1 MISVLCG
8 DALTTLKTL
17 PSESVQC
24 VVTSPPY
31 YGLRDYGVEG
41 QLGLEETPQLYVEKL
56 VDIFREVKRV
66 LRSDGTCWLNLGDSY
81 TSAGGGG
88 EARMIDLGKP
98 SKGTFRQGNIEHGRS
113 GKRPYQ
119 SANLKPKDLIGIPWR
134 VAFALQEDGWWLR
147 QDIIWSK
154 DNPMPESVTD
164 RCTKSHEYVFLLTKS
179 ARYFYD
185 AEAVKEPCSDATIND
200 GRTKRGTRG
209 MQGVYY
215 AIDGNC
221 GYDPSGRNLRSVWT
235 INTHS
240 YAGSHF
246 ATMPPKLA
254 ETCIMAGTSQ
264 AGCCS
269 ECGKPWER
277 VVEIESH
284 PNIKKAGQKHDGTY
298 YRPNP
303 GGGVS
308 TDTRNKRHC
317 GFRTTCSCNAPSQS
331 CTVLDPFGGSGTTGE
346 AAQRLGRNAILI
358 ELNPD
363 YLPLIYKRTRQSA
376 LALCA

>member
-8 DALTTLKTL
+8 DALVMLETL

-41 QLGLEETPQLYVEKL
+41 QLGLEETPQLYVERL
-56 VDIFREVKRV
+56 VSIFREVKRV
-66 LRSDGTCWLNLGDSY
+66 LRNDGTCWLNLGDSY
-81 TSAGGGG
+81 AANRSYQVPDNKHCDVGNGLS
-88 EARMIDLGKP
+88 MQVPLG
-98 SKGTFRQGNIEHGRS
+98 
-113 GKRPYQ
+113 
-119 SANLKPKDLIGIPWR
+119 LKPKDLIGIPWR

-185 AEAVKEPCSDATIND
+185 SEAVKENGVGRETYFGSDQYSK
-200 GRTKRGTRG
+200 G
-209 MQGVYY
+209 
-215 AIDGNC
+215 
-221 GYDPSGRNLRSVWT
+221 SGRNDSGSYDDTTCTTRNRRSVWT

-254 ETCIMAGTSQ
+254 ETCILAG
-264 AGCCS
+264 
-269 ECGKPWER
+269 
-277 VVEIESH
+277 SH
-284 PNIKKAGQKHDGTY
+284 SG
-298 YRPNP
+298 
-303 GGGVS
+303 
-308 TDTRNKRHC
+308 DTI
-317 GFRTTCSCNAPSQS
+317 
-331 CTVLDPFGGSGTTGE
+331 LDPFCGSGTTGE
-346 AAQRLGRNAILI
+346 AAQRLGRQSILI

-363 YLPLIYKRTRQSA
+363 YLPLIHRRTQQA
-376 LALCA
+376 GFALCA

>member
-98 SKGTFRQGNIEHGRS
+98 SKCTFRQGNIEHGRS

-185 AEAVKEPCSDATIND
+185 ANAVAEMGVGRETYFGSDRYSA
-200 GRTKRGTRG
+200 G
-209 MQGVYY
+209 
-215 AIDGNC
+215 
-221 GYDPSGRNLRSVWT
+221 SGRNDSGSYNETSCTTRNRRSVWT

-298 YRPNP
+298 YLPNP